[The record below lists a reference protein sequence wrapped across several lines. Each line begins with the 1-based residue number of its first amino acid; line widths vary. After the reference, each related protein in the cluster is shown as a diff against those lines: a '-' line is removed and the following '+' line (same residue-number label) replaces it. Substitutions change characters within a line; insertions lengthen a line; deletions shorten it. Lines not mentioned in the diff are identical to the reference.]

1 MINDERKGS
10 RCWTK
15 KLIVS
20 PTGVINP
27 ATEGTIAYEVEN
39 FERQLIAARWNDG
52 SMTYVFPDEIEIA
65 DGNALRSLH

>member
-15 KLIVS
+15 KLIVG

-27 ATEGTIAYEVEN
+27 ATEGTIAYEVEHLK
-39 FERQLIAARWNDG
+39 RRLIAVRWNDG
-52 SMTYVFPDEIEIA
+52 PMTYVFPDEIEIA
-65 DGNALRSLH
+65 DGDALPSLH